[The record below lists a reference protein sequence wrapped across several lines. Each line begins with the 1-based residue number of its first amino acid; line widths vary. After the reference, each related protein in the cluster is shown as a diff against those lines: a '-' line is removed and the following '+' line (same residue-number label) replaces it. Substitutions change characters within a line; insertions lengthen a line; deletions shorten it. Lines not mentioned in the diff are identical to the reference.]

1 MWCEFPPS
9 DELASSPLLA
19 LHGLSSEPLS
29 AGLHERLAHRLA
41 AACEQLDVER
51 TALESTCP
59 WLAAHIL
66 DGAHSTSCGSDSLR
80 SIDTVVTRRAADI
93 GVPVQYEYPTAEK
106 AFGLFSGFSHEVELE
121 YLRWTLDRSIHSP
134 GACMTAARAW
144 ERGSLTE
151 LTDDT
156 NTLSLMYPEL
166 FDVLV
171 VATKIEHGP
180 NSIKEMIRTQ
190 TNRRSWSLA
199 QATSSGSGRD
209 PITPRRTWHH
219 DPHQLIDRT

>member
-29 AGLHERLAHRLA
+29 AGLDERLAHRLA

-51 TALESTCP
+51 TALESTRP
-59 WLAAHIL
+59 WLAAQIL
-66 DGAHSTSCGSDSLR
+66 DGAHSTSCGSDSPR
-80 SIDTVVTRRAADI
+80 SIDTVVTCRAADI

-156 NTLSLMYPEL
+156 NTLARMYPEL

-171 VATKIEHGP
+171 VARNRAWAERIH
-180 NSIKEMIRTQ
+180 EMIHADQPAIVVVGAGHLVGAGAIPQLLAVRGITIRT
-190 TNRRSWSLA
+190 N
-199 QATSSGSGRD
+199 
-209 PITPRRTWHH
+209 
-219 DPHQLIDRT
+219 